1 MKTFTKLILLIIIFP
16 VTSFGQVNWCVP
28 ATAIPYSTNMPGITN
43 FTCNT
48 INRNSAAIEN
58 YPGNSYVMTGLSTTL
73 VKGNTYM
80 VSVTHT
86 RDAVFFPTA
95 RNNIRVWIDY
105 NYDGQ
110 LDDPG
115 ETVVTLNLQ
124 PYGTST
130 ASFTVPASSPTVTT
144 RMRVTAKMSADAGH
158 TFPTPC
164 DIPPDPLQYHGEIE
178 DYTVNIGVTGIDD
191 SHFFPGSV
199 YASQG
204 VLNYALAKAA
214 TVNID
219 VFDMLGKKI
228 SSVAEQEKQ
237 SAGNY
242 SLPLNLNPQSRNSIF
257 FLRIAA
263 DENTYSFKFV
273 SN

>member
-1 MKTFTKLILLIIIFP
+1 MKTSTKLFLLIIFLP
-16 VTSFGQVNWCVP
+16 VTTFGQVTWCVP
-28 ATAIPYSTNMPGITN
+28 NTAIPYSQNMPGITN

-73 VKGNTYM
+73 AKGGTYT

-86 RDAVFFPTA
+86 RDAVVFPTA

-178 DYTVNIGVTGIDD
+178 DYTVSIGTTGIDD
-191 SHFFPGSV
+191 SPIVSGTV
-199 YASQG
+199 YVAEG
-204 VLNYALAKAA
+204 MLNYSLIKS
-214 TVNID
+214 TSVSID
-219 VFDMLGKKI
+219 VFDILGKKV
-228 SSVAEQEKQ
+228 SSLAENAEQP
-237 SAGNY
+237 AGNY
-242 SLPLNLNPQSRNSIF
+242 RLPLNLNSQRMNSIYF
-257 FLRIAA
+257 VRITT
-263 DENTYSFKFV
+263 DGNTYSLKFV
-273 SN
+273 AN